1 MANKAGPSRR
11 AASLDYDGLDKRN
24 WKLIASR
31 WVILILAI
39 SCIYANIN
47 DIMYYSGII
56 NQYSQIPEC
65 GFVKFEIMVVVSG
78 ILMLITLTVG
88 GALVL
93 KQQLRQLRAYLTF
106 LFIFSW
112 MHLMIILV
120 LTQRYPLVHEIH
132 SKWIKR
138 ESINMYEIMYNC
150 CGVFGPDDYL
160 LLYGKLPSSCF
171 SDSTMESKDLYYT
184 GCLNK
189 NDIESTIVRGEM
201 VTSLIQFIFC
211 ILLMCFYFFIKQIKA
226 PQRSL
231 RDLWKDR
238 IIL

>member
-1 MANKAGPSRR
+1 
-11 AASLDYDGLDKRN
+11 
-24 WKLIASR
+24 
-31 WVILILAI
+31 
-39 SCIYANIN
+39 
-47 DIMYYSGII
+47 
-56 NQYSQIPEC
+56 
-65 GFVKFEIMVVVSG
+65 
-78 ILMLITLTVG
+78 MLITLTVG

-201 VTSLIQFIFC
+201 VTSLIQVNETIAIAVNTIISEGVSIAVHFLHFADVF
-211 ILLMCFYFFIKQIKA
+211 LFFYQA
-226 PQRSL
+226 NQSAAA
-231 RDLWKDR
+231 
-238 IIL
+238 

>member
-1 MANKAGPSRR
+1 
-11 AASLDYDGLDKRN
+11 
-24 WKLIASR
+24 
-31 WVILILAI
+31 
-39 SCIYANIN
+39 
-47 DIMYYSGII
+47 
-56 NQYSQIPEC
+56 
-65 GFVKFEIMVVVSG
+65 
-78 ILMLITLTVG
+78 
-88 GALVL
+88 
-93 KQQLRQLRAYLTF
+93 
-106 LFIFSW
+106 